1 MKREK
6 DHKLRIDYNMSLIA
20 ETLKLDRITLKKLPI
35 IINQYAV
42 RQNVIK
48 SISTSHAIRGYL
60 NKH

>member
-48 SISTSHAIRGYL
+48 SISNSHAIRGYL
-60 NKH
+60 NKQ